1 MRRREN
7 DPSKRIETEMGDPR
21 LSVSARKQRKE
32 EEALARCGTAR
43 HSGARLLG
51 GAGADV
57 FGSVNNT
64 EGASF
69 PERTSSR
76 FQPISTAAV
85 IENRS

>member
-1 MRRREN
+1 
-7 DPSKRIETEMGDPR
+7 MGDPR
-21 LSVSARKQRKE
+21 LSVIARKQRKE
-32 EEALARCGTAR
+32 EEALVRCSTAR

-57 FGSVNNT
+57 FGSVNN

-69 PERTSSR
+69 LERASSR

>member
-1 MRRREN
+1 
-7 DPSKRIETEMGDPR
+7 MGEPR

-32 EEALARCGTAR
+32 EEALARCGSAR

-57 FGSVNNT
+57 FGSVNN

-69 PERTSSR
+69 PERASSIKP
-76 FQPISTAAV
+76 FSTYFDGGGV